1 MLLLFMIVK
10 SFFEFF
16 QQQSFLLCFNPT
28 HLRMWGVT
36 GNLANVNASKC
47 LNYSV
52 MSTDIPREEEPKFI
66 VFYTRLLAPFSLICF
81 KCKGQRPKVYMQKNR
96 TMVTVTQCCE
106 SCGLNAFV
114 RRSQPLV
121 LGRYPAG
128 YILPSFAILIAGASV
143 RKVLKDLGIRI
154 FSDEHTLYTRASSY
168 FWLFWLTGNDTKP
181 PLWMSLRERER
192 SFGVVMENLIS
203 WDTLQNMA
211 HILCSAVQ
219 LLTLY
224 ILNLPRYVINLQ
236 LM

>member
-1 MLLLFMIVK
+1 
-10 SFFEFF
+10 
-16 QQQSFLLCFNPT
+16 
-28 HLRMWGVT
+28 
-36 GNLANVNASKC
+36 
-47 LNYSV
+47 

-66 VFYTRLLAPFSLICF
+66 EFYTRLLAPFSLICV
-81 KCKGQRPKVYMQKNR
+81 KCKGQRPKVYVQKNR

-106 SCGLNAFV
+106 SCAFNAFV
-114 RRSQPLV
+114 WRSQPLV

-128 YILPSFAILIAGASV
+128 YILPSFATLIAGASG
-143 RKVLKDLGIRI
+143 RKVLKDLGIHI
-154 FSDEHTLYTRASSY
+154 YSDEHTLYTRASSY

-181 PLWMSLRERER
+181 PLWINLRERER
-192 SFGVVMENLIS
+192 SFGVVMENLTP

-219 LLTLY
+219 LLKLY